1 MGFQVAYV
9 PIGVGTF
16 HLESA
21 QDQFEKSIAML
32 KGLNADCTVP
42 EKMLLTINDLDAY
55 LDTLNPDLIVL
66 QNITFANAAYASEVL
81 KRFACPIVLWTLREP
96 VIDGTRLRLNS
107 LTGAYSAGNAITAFR
122 GEGKFEYIFG
132 APGEAE
138 VEREVGAAIRAA
150 KVKYDLRRLK
160 MISIGHTPQ
169 GFGFGRALDAEMMS
183 TFGTT
188 LDSIEARE
196 LINKAKGYTEEELA
210 DELAEARKTIV
221 GLEAIPE
228 NNVVN
233 FARLYKAYKSYVG
246 ENHIGALCSRCW
258 PDFFTEFGTPVCSVL
273 SLLNANGVSASCE
286 SDAYGALSMFI
297 GSDLPSRSCFFGDP
311 VSMNEKEGTIT
322 FWHCGMAACD
332 LARKDTGAV
341 LSADGV
347 SVVMPVEQAQ
357 NRPTTPEM
365 IEKSLRKTGGT
376 PFYIEN
382 MRIEVQDGLMIP
394 ASVMNGMRRDA
405 LDLLLAKRG
414 VAPSRDWLHGS
425 VLPRDDETAAREGFR
440 GYTATVRTKAQADAL
455 RELGLETVYVPLE
468 VAAQT
473 GLPAILPRVFSD
485 NEQPQIEMLL
495 GEAMSRGTDTVL
507 AGNIGHI
514 PLAKRLGFTVHGDFG
529 LNAYNSKTLSA
540 LAEMGVSRQTLSFE
554 ARLAQIRD
562 MRGPL
567 ETDLIV
573 YGRLPLM
580 IFENCAIRRQHGGKC
595 SCQNGVTYLTDRRRE
610 RFPLLNE
617 FGCRNTL
624 LNSRPLCLREDFA
637 RLGVQTARLQFTIES
652 PEECVRIAR
661 AFLSGAPLD
670 GEFTNGL
677 YKRGVE

>member
-1 MGFQVAYV
+1 MSFQVAYV

-122 GEGKFEYIFG
+122 GEGKFEYLFG

-246 ENHIGALCSRCW
+246 ENRVWYPRVQRALPAQRQRRFRQLRVRRLRCPLHVHW
-258 PDFFTEFGTPVCSVL
+258 QRPD
-273 SLLNANGVSASCE
+273 
-286 SDAYGALSMFI
+286 
-297 GSDLPSRSCFFGDP
+297 
-311 VSMNEKEGTIT
+311 
-322 FWHCGMAACD
+322 
-332 LARKDTGAV
+332 
-341 LSADGV
+341 
-347 SVVMPVEQAQ
+347 Q
-357 NRPTTPEM
+357 
-365 IEKSLRKTGGT
+365 
-376 PFYIEN
+376 PF
-382 MRIEVQDGLMIP
+382 
-394 ASVMNGMRRDA
+394 
-405 LDLLLAKRG
+405 LLLWRPRLHERERG
-414 VAPSRDWLHGS
+414 DHH
-425 VLPRDDETAAREGFR
+425 VL
-440 GYTATVRTKAQADAL
+440 AL
-455 RELGLETVYVPLE
+455 R
-468 VAAQT
+468 
-473 GLPAILPRVFSD
+473 
-485 NEQPQIEMLL
+485 
-495 GEAMSRGTDTVL
+495 
-507 AGNIGHI
+507 
-514 PLAKRLGFTVHGDFG
+514 HG
-529 LNAYNSKTLSA
+529 
-540 LAEMGVSRQTLSFE
+540 
-554 ARLAQIRD
+554 
-562 MRGPL
+562 
-567 ETDLIV
+567 
-573 YGRLPLM
+573 
-580 IFENCAIRRQHGGKC
+580 
-595 SCQNGVTYLTDRRRE
+595 
-610 RFPLLNE
+610 
-617 FGCRNTL
+617 
-624 LNSRPLCLREDFA
+624 CL
-637 RLGVQTARLQFTIES
+637 
-652 PEECVRIAR
+652 
-661 AFLSGAPLD
+661 
-670 GEFTNGL
+670 
-677 YKRGVE
+677 